1 MGFSRQEYWNV
12 LPHPSPG
19 NLSDPGIQPSSL
31 MSQALAGRFFTTS
44 STWEAQ
50 GNPVGSGESEIK
62 EPPLFSFIYVK
73 YKQNQIFCQDVGK
86 IYHQVTRY
94 ISHMMW
100 KLALSFSSVQS
111 LSCVWLFVTH
121 GLQQA
126 RPPCPSPT
134 SGVYSKSCSMSRWCY
149 PTISSSEVHFTSCLK
164 SFPAF
169 RSFSTSQFF
178 FASGGQSI
186 GILAS
191 NEYSGLISFRM
202 DCWISLQS
210 RGLSRV
216 FSNTT
221 VQKQQFFGAQL
232 SL

>member
-12 LPHPSPG
+12 LPRPSPG
-19 NLSDPGIQPSSL
+19 DLSDPGIQPSSL

-44 STWEAQ
+44 TTWEAQ

-73 YKQNQIFCQDVGK
+73 YKQNQIFCQHVGK

-94 ISHMMW
+94 LSHMMW

-121 GLQQA
+121 GLQHA

-134 SGVYSKSCSMSRWCY
+134 PRACWNSCPLCWWCH
-149 PTISSSEVHFTSCLK
+149 PTISSSVAPLLLLPSI
-164 SFPAF
+164 FPSIRVFFNEPAL
-169 RSFSTSQFF
+169 RIRWPKYWSFSF
-178 FASGGQSI
+178 SI
-186 GILAS
+186 S
-191 NEYSGLISFRM
+191 PSSEYSALISFGS
-202 DCWISLQS
+202 DWLDH
-210 RGLSRV
+210 LV
-216 FSNTT
+216 
-221 VQKQQFFGAQL
+221 V
-232 SL
+232 

>member
-12 LPHPSPG
+12 LPRPSPG
-19 NLSDPGIQPSSL
+19 DLSDPGIQPLSL

-44 STWEAQ
+44 TTWEAQ

-94 ISHMMW
+94 LSHMMW

-121 GLQQA
+121 GLQHA

-134 SGVYSKSCSMSRWCY
+134 SGVYSKSCSMSRWCH
-149 PTISSSEVHFTSCLK
+149 PIISSSK
-164 SFPAF
+164 
-169 RSFSTSQFF
+169 STSPP
-178 FASGGQSI
+178 A
-186 GILAS
+186 
-191 NEYSGLISFRM
+191 
-202 DCWISLQS
+202 
-210 RGLSRV
+210 
-216 FSNTT
+216 
-221 VQKQQFFGAQL
+221 L
-232 SL
+232 SLSQHPGLFQLVSSSLHQVAKVLEF

>member
-12 LPHPSPG
+12 LPRPSPG
-19 NLSDPGIQPSSL
+19 DLSDPGIQPSSL
-31 MSQALAGRFFTTS
+31 MSQALVGRFFTTS
-44 STWEAQ
+44 TTWEAQ

-73 YKQNQIFCQDVGK
+73 YKQNQIFCQHVGK

-94 ISHMMW
+94 LSHMMW

-121 GLQQA
+121 GLQHA

-134 SGVYSKSCSMSRWCY
+134 SGVYSKSCSMSRWCH
-149 PTISSSEVHFTSCLK
+149 PTISSSEVHFSSCLQ
-164 SFPAF
+164 SFPAS

-186 GILAS
+186 GVLAS

-210 RGLSRV
+210 KGLSSV

-221 VQKQQFFGAQL
+221 VQKHQFFGAQL

>member
-12 LPHPSPG
+12 LPRPSPG
-19 NLSDPGIQPSSL
+19 DLSDPGIQPTSL
-31 MSQALAGRFFTTS
+31 MSQALAGKFFTTS
-44 STWEAQ
+44 TTWEAQ
-50 GNPVGSGESEIK
+50 GNPVGSGETEIK

-94 ISHMMW
+94 LSHMMW

-111 LSCVWLFVTH
+111 LSCVWLLVTH
-121 GLQQA
+121 GLQHA

-134 SGVYSKSCSMSRWCY
+134 SGVYSKSCSMSRWCH
-149 PTISSSEVHFTSCLK
+149 PTISSSEVHFSSCLQ
-164 SFPAF
+164 SFPAS

-186 GILAS
+186 GVLAS

-202 DCWISLQS
+202 DRWISLQS
-210 RGLSRV
+210 KGLSSV
-216 FSNTT
+216 FSNIT